1 MIIVDLNQVMLSNL
15 LMQLGNHTNAQIEEN
30 MVRHM
35 ILNSLRSYRTK
46 FGADYGD
53 MVIACDN
60 TNYWRRKMFPY
71 YKANRKKA
79 QEKSDLDWK
88 AIFECLN
95 KIRAELKEF
104 FPYRVIDIESA
115 EADDVISTLVNQFG
129 YTSDDGLAMMSFNSE
144 KLLILSGDK
153 DFIQLHK
160 YENVKQ
166 YDPTRKKWITHK
178 NPGQYLKEHILK
190 GDAGDGV
197 PNILSSDNCFVVGER
212 QRPLTAKKMEH
223 YLKLTPNEMETAIA
237 RNYMRNKQL
246 IDLDETPE
254 DIRVKVMESYQAQE
268 NKDRSKLMNYFIA
281 NKLRN
286 LTEHIGEF

>member
-46 FGADYGD
+46 FSAEYGEL
-53 MVIACDN
+53 VIACDN
-60 TNYWRRKMFPY
+60 TNYWRRKLFPY

-104 FPYRVIDIESA
+104 FPYKVIDIESA
-115 EADDVISTLVNQFG
+115 EADDIIGTLVFSAAVGPNP
-129 YTSDDGLAMMSFNSE
+129 DD
-144 KLLILSGDK
+144 KVLILSGDK
-153 DFIQLHK
+153 DFIQLHI
-160 YENVKQ
+160 YGNVKQ
-166 YDPTRKKWITHK
+166 YDPTRKKWITH
-178 NPGQYLKEHILK
+178 NDPVQYLKEHVLK

-197 PNILSSDNCFVVGER
+197 PNILSSDNCFVLGER
-212 QRPLTAKKMEH
+212 QRPLTARKMEH
-223 YLKLTPNEMETAIA
+223 YLKLTPEEMETIVA

-246 IDLDETPE
+246 IDLTETPE
-254 DIRVKVMESYQAQE
+254 EIRVKIMESYYAQD

>member
-1 MIIVDLNQVMLSNL
+1 VIIVDLNQVMLSNL

-46 FGADYGD
+46 FFSEYGEL
-53 MVIACDN
+53 VIACDN
-60 TNYWRRKMFPY
+60 TNYWRRQFFPY

-88 AIFECLN
+88 SVFECLN
-95 KIRAELKEF
+95 KIRSELKEF
-104 FPYRVIDIESA
+104 FPYKVIDIEAA
-115 EADDVISTLVNQFG
+115 EADDVIGTLVREYG
-129 YTSDDGLAMMSFNSE
+129 SDLDVGE
-144 KLLILSGDK
+144 KILILSGDK

-160 YENVKQ
+160 YANVKQ
-166 YDPTRKKWITHK
+166 YDPTRKKWITHTD
-178 NPGQYLKEHILK
+178 PGQYLKEHILK
-190 GDAGDGV
+190 GDSGDGV

-223 YLKLTPNEMETAIA
+223 YIKMTPNEMESVIA
-237 RNYMRNKQL
+237 KNYFRNDKL
-246 IDLDETPE
+246 INLDHTPE
-254 DIRVKVMESYQAQE
+254 EIRTKVMSSYNAQ
-268 NKDRSKLMNYFIA
+268 NGKDRSKLMNYFIA

>member
-1 MIIVDLNQVMLSNL
+1 MLSNL

-35 ILNSLRSYRTK
+35 ILNSLRSYRVK
-46 FGADYGD
+46 FGQEYGEL
-53 MVIACDN
+53 VIACDN
-60 TNYWRRKMFPY
+60 TNYWRRKLFPY
-71 YKANRKKA
+71 YKANRKKS
-79 QEKSDLDWK
+79 QEASDLDWR

-104 FPYRVIDIESA
+104 FPYKVIDIESA
-115 EADDVISTLVNQFG
+115 EADDVIATLVFSAALG
-129 YTSDDGLAMMSFNSE
+129 SDPEQN
-144 KLLILSGDK
+144 KVLILSGDK

-160 YENVKQ
+160 YDNIKQ
-166 YDPTRKKWITHK
+166 YDPVRKKWITHK
-178 NPGQYLKEHILK
+178 DPVQYLKEHILK

-212 QRPLTAKKMEH
+212 QRPLTSKKMEH
-223 YLKLTPNEMETAIA
+223 YLKLTPNEMETVIA

-246 IDLDETPE
+246 IDLDETPVE
-254 DIRVKVMESYQAQE
+254 IRVKVMESYYAQDG
-268 NKDRSKLMNYFIA
+268 KDRSKLMNYFIA

>member
-1 MIIVDLNQVMLSNL
+1 MLSNL

-35 ILNSLRSYRTK
+35 ILNSLRSYRVK
-46 FGADYGD
+46 FGQEYGEL
-53 MVIACDN
+53 VIACDN

-71 YKANRKKA
+71 YKANRKKS
-79 QEKSDLDWK
+79 QEASDLDWR

-104 FPYRVIDIESA
+104 FPYRVVDIESA
-115 EADDVISTLVNQFG
+115 EADDIIGTLV
-129 YTSDDGLAMMSFNSE
+129 TSMSFRSDCSE
-144 KLLILSGDK
+144 VLILSGDK

-160 YENVKQ
+160 YGNVKQ
-166 YDPTRKKWITHK
+166 YDPVRKKWITHD
-178 NPGQYLKEHILK
+178 NPEQYLKEHILK

-223 YLKLTPNEMETAIA
+223 YLKLTPSEMETAIA

-254 DIRVKVMESYQAQE
+254 EIRVKVMESYQAQE

>member
-1 MIIVDLNQVMLSNL
+1 LIIVDLNQVMLSNL

-35 ILNSLRSYRTK
+35 ILNSLRSYRVK
-46 FGADYGD
+46 FGNEYGEL
-53 MVIACDN
+53 VIACDN
-60 TNYWRRKMFPY
+60 TNYWRRKLFPY

-88 AIFECLN
+88 SIFECLN

-115 EADDVISTLVNQFG
+115 EADDVIATLVT
-129 YTSDDGLAMMSFNSE
+129 TSKSNSDGQI
-144 KLLILSGDK
+144 LILSGDK

-160 YENVKQ
+160 YGNVKQ
-166 YDPTRKKWITHK
+166 YDPVRKKWITHK
-178 NPGQYLKEHILK
+178 DPEQYLKEHILK

-197 PNILSSDNCFVVGER
+197 PNVLSSDNCFVVGER

-223 YLKLTPNEMETAIA
+223 YLKLSPNEMETAVA

-246 IDLDETPE
+246 IDLGETPE
-254 DIRVKVMESYQAQE
+254 EIRVKVMESYYAQ
-268 NKDRSKLMNYFIA
+268 NDKDRSKLMNYFIS

>member
-1 MIIVDLNQVMLSNL
+1 VIIVDLNQVMLSNL

-35 ILNSLRSYRTK
+35 ILNSIRSYRVK
-46 FGADYGD
+46 FGQEYGEL
-53 MVIACDN
+53 VIACDN

-71 YKANRKKA
+71 YKANRKKS
-79 QEKSDLDWK
+79 QEASDLDWR

-104 FPYRVIDIESA
+104 FPYRVVDIESA
-115 EADDVISTLVNQFG
+115 EADDIIGTLV
-129 YTSDDGLAMMSFNSE
+129 TSMSFRSDCSE
-144 KLLILSGDK
+144 VLILSGDK

-160 YENVKQ
+160 YGNVKQ
-166 YDPTRKKWITHK
+166 YDPVRKKWITHD
-178 NPGQYLKEHILK
+178 NPEQYLKEHILK

-223 YLKLTPNEMETAIA
+223 YLKLTPSEMETAIA

-254 DIRVKVMESYQAQE
+254 EIRVKVMESYQAQE

>member
-1 MIIVDLNQVMLSNL
+1 MLSNL

-35 ILNSLRSYRTK
+35 ILNSLRSYRVK
-46 FGADYGD
+46 FGQEYGEL
-53 MVIACDN
+53 VIACDN

-71 YKANRKKA
+71 YKANRKKS
-79 QEKSDLDWK
+79 QEASDLDWR

-104 FPYRVIDIESA
+104 FPYRVVDIESA
-115 EADDVISTLVNQFG
+115 EADDIIGTLV
-129 YTSDDGLAMMSFNSE
+129 TSMSFRSDCSE
-144 KLLILSGDK
+144 VLILSGDK

-160 YENVKQ
+160 YGNVKQ
-166 YDPTRKKWITHK
+166 YDPVRKKWITHD
-178 NPGQYLKEHILK
+178 NPEQYLKEHILK

-223 YLKLTPNEMETAIA
+223 YLKLTPSEMETAIA

-254 DIRVKVMESYQAQE
+254 EIRVKVMESYQAQE

-286 LTEHIGEF
+286 LTEHISEF

>member
-35 ILNSLRSYRTK
+35 ILNSLRSYRVK
-46 FGADYGD
+46 FGAEYGE

-60 TNYWRRKMFPY
+60 TNYWRKKVFPY

-88 AIFECLN
+88 AVFECLN

-115 EADDVISTLVNQFG
+115 EADDVIATLVFSASLEAKNV
-129 YTSDDGLAMMSFNSE
+129 
-144 KLLILSGDK
+144 LILSGDK
-153 DFIQLHK
+153 DFIQLQV
-160 YENVKQ
+160 YGNVKQ
-166 YDPTRKKWITHK
+166 YDPVRKKWVTHPDPYSYK
-178 NPGQYLKEHILK
+178 KEHILK
-190 GDAGDGV
+190 GDSGDGV

-212 QRPLTAKKMEH
+212 QRPLTAKKLEH
-223 YLKLTPNEMETAIA
+223 YLKIKPTEMEAAVA
-237 RNYMRNKQL
+237 RNYSRNEQL
-246 IDLDETPE
+246 IDLDQVPE
-254 DIRVKVMESYQAQE
+254 DIRVKVMESYYSQD
-268 NKDRSKLMNYFIA
+268 NKDRSKLMGYFIA